1 MWESYSKTLSNLK
14 EALLEPCCSLLS
26 CVQLSATPKT
36 IAYQASLSMGIP
48 RQEDQRGLPIP
59 SAGDLPHPGTEPCI
73 VSCLL
78 HCQEN
83 SLPLSHQESLFR
95 IYCTDPELILTQTAD
110 EKNL

>member
-59 SAGDLPHPGTEPCI
+59 SAGELPHPGTEPMSPALSGEFI
-73 VSCLL
+73 TTEPPGKFILDLL
-78 HCQEN
+78 HR
-83 SLPLSHQESLFR
+83 P
-95 IYCTDPELILTQTAD
+95 
-110 EKNL
+110 